1 MENERIDEPI
11 AGVAIGLCEHCPR
24 REKLR
29 AELAKANIDN
39 ANTTAELNDAR
50 AELQDAQ
57 ATARELAEEY
67 RRAADWQNV
76 KEQIDKA
83 LSYPK
88 RGVLQGHGDRRNDG

>member
-1 MENERIDEPI
+1 MDLLINTVNAKLDASEKE
-11 AGVAIGLCEHCPR
+11 VL
-24 REKLR
+24 KLR
-29 AELAKANIDN
+29 AEL
-39 ANTTAELNDAR
+39 L
-50 AELQDAQ
+50 DAQ